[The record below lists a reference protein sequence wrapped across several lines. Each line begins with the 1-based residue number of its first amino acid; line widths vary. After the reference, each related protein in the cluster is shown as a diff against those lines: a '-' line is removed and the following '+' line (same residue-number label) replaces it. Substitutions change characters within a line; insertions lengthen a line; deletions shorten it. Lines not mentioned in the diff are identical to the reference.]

1 MSTYTEQPLTPP
13 LLDQPQNDYVRPI
26 HPEDERVVKTLI
38 GLGIMEGLPKANN
51 KIILNPLCALSI
63 LTLGYFLNR
72 LMSFMPDENII
83 SWFTALIGPCL
94 ASLPI
99 LGLVEYIQRP
109 HFIGLLRRTMGQ
121 SDLVKFDGYCSEG
134 KSKGWV
140 FVHNDQIVGTILVDS
155 QHPGKKLVSVLGDEE
170 GQINEDKQLLE
181 NKENKEKSNNLN
193 LRKRKSTGTSIN
205 TTSDKGIVQIR
216 HLAVDSP
223 YRQSSIPLDLLI
235 EALDQSFSVSNR
247 NKVIIELGYFCS
259 KEIIDALKKVGF
271 VKSTSKQVE
280 GSDSKLE
287 EPESIGLMGWKGYWM
302 ILSKEVYE
310 VNKEAIV
317 GKK

>member
-1 MSTYTEQPLTPP
+1 MSTSTEQPITPSLP
-13 LLDQPQNDYVRPI
+13 DQPQNDYVRPI
-26 HPEDERVVKTLI
+26 HSEDERVVKTLI

-51 KIILNPLCALSI
+51 KIILNPLCVITI

-72 LMSFMPDENII
+72 LMSFMPDEKII

-109 HFIGLLRRTMGQ
+109 HFIALLRRTMGK

-140 FVHNDQIVGTILVDS
+140 FVHNDQIVGTILVDI
-155 QHPGKKLVSVLGDEE
+155 QKPGKKLVSVLGDEE
-170 GQINEDKQLLE
+170 GQVNLDKQLLE
-181 NKENKEKSNNLN
+181 NGENKEKSTNPN
-193 LRKRKSTGTSIN
+193 LRKRKSTGVSVN
-205 TTSDKGIVQIR
+205 TTSNNGIVQIR

-235 EALDQSFSVSNR
+235 EALDQSFNVQNQ
-247 NKVIIELGYFCS
+247 NKVIIKLGYFCS
-259 KEIIDALKKVGF
+259 NEIINALKKVGF
-271 VKSTSKQVE
+271 VKLTSQQVKGFE
-280 GSDSKLE
+280 FKLE
-287 EPESIGLMGWKGYWM
+287 VPESIGLLGWKGCWM
-302 ILSKEVYE
+302 IVSKEVYE
-310 VNKEAIV
+310 VKKEGIV
-317 GKK
+317 VRK

>member
-1 MSTYTEQPLTPP
+1 MSTSTEQPLTPP
-13 LLDQPQNDYVRPI
+13 LPDQPQNDYVRPI
-26 HPEDERVVKTLI
+26 HPDDERVLKTLI

-51 KIILNPLCALSI
+51 KIILNPLCVLSI
-63 LTLGYFLNR
+63 LTLGYSLNR

-140 FVHNDQIVGTILVDS
+140 FVHNDQIVGTILVDT
-155 QHPGKKLVSVLGDEE
+155 QNPGKKLVSVLGDEE

-181 NKENKEKSNNLN
+181 NENKEKSNNTN
-193 LRKRKSTGTSIN
+193 LRKRKSTGTSSN
-205 TTSDKGIVQIR
+205 TTSSNGIVQIR

-235 EALDQSFSVSNR
+235 EALDQFFLVQDQ

-259 KEIIDALKKVGF
+259 KEIVDALNKVGF

-287 EPESIGLMGWKGYWM
+287 EPESIGLIGWKGYWM

-310 VNKEAIV
+310 SKKEVIV